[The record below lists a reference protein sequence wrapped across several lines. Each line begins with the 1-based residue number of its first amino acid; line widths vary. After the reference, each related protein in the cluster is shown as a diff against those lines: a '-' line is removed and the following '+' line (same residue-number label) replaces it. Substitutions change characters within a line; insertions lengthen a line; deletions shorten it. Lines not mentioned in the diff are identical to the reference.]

1 MIQIITKKNNK
12 TLDEKKKKKEGDRQ
26 RECVR
31 ERVSE

>member
-31 ERVSE
+31 ERE